1 MAYGRL
7 DGVLFRDLLDYGI
20 RNLSNHCD
28 EVNALNVFPVPDGD
42 TGTNMVTTLRN
53 GYGAIREESILL
65 SDVARQFSS
74 AVVYGARGNSGVIVS
89 QFFKGI
95 CEYICAEEK
104 REALSSPQCVE
115 ALEKGVRYAYDSV
128 SRPTEGTIL
137 TVVREATEYLGRN
150 GIGESASLSEVL
162 RLFLNR
168 ARISLENTP
177 NLLPTLKQAGVVDS
191 GGIGIVYIFEGM
203 LKLVNGET
211 LESAPAPVGE
221 APSVDYSRFSKDSRF
236 EFGYCTEVLLQLL
249 EGAEPFEPDAF
260 RETLESLGDSI
271 VCSFD
276 GDKVKL
282 HIHTRTPER
291 VLAEAHRYGE
301 FLTLKLENMSVQHT
315 ARSSSEG
322 GVVDVRC
329 RPEGN
334 YAVVAV
340 SHGESLT
347 RLFEDMGA
355 DVVITL
361 GKGDTPCVQ
370 DFIDAY
376 KAAGNE
382 RILVFPNNLNYVLT
396 ANQAR
401 ELYGEGEVVVLN
413 ARTVADCYSALAL
426 ADFLCEDFGRV
437 VEDACEIIS
446 NVYTVRITTA
456 ARDAVYGSAVLE
468 EGDVIAISGVELLA
482 SGDDVA
488 EVACAVIADVM
499 EENERDCITLF
510 RPSSIDDETV
520 RTIEKFV
527 CANYVYTELNFVSTD
542 EAGTELLV
550 SFE

>member
-1 MAYGRL
+1 MANQSL
-7 DGVLFRDLLDYGI
+7 DGVLFRDLIDYGI
-20 RNLSNHCD
+20 RNLSNHCE
-28 EVNALNVFPVPDGD
+28 EVNSLNVFPVPDGD
-42 TGTNMVTTLRN
+42 TGTNMITTLRN
-53 GYGAIREESILL
+53 GYGAIREESLLL
-65 SDVARQFSS
+65 SDIARQFSG

-95 CEYICAEEK
+95 CEYIATEEG
-104 REALSSPQCVE
+104 REQLSSPQCVE
-115 ALEKGVRYAYDSV
+115 ALENGVRYAYDSV
-128 SRPTEGTIL
+128 SRPTEGTML
-137 TVVREATEYLGRN
+137 TVLRESTEYLRKHCG
-150 GIGESASLSEVL
+150 GESAGISDLL
-162 RLFLNR
+162 RLFLSR

-177 NLLPTLKQAGVVDS
+177 NLLPMLKHAGVVDS
-191 GGIGIVYIFEGM
+191 GGIGIVYLFEGM
-203 LKLVNGET
+203 LKYMNGEP
-211 LESAPAPVGE
+211 LETEQQTSDPAN
-221 APSVDYSRFSKDSRF
+221 SVDYSRFSKDSKF
-236 EFGYCTEVLLQLL
+236 EFGYCTEILIQLL
-249 EGAEPFEPDAF
+249 NGCEKFDINCF
-260 RETLESLGDSI
+260 RETLEGMGDSI

-276 GDKVKL
+276 GEKVKL
-282 HIHTRTPER
+282 HIHTRTPEK

-301 FLTLKLENMSVQHT
+301 FLSLKLENMSVQHT
-315 ARSSSEG
+315 VLSSAGKS
-322 GVVDVRC
+322 VVDVSR
-329 RPEGN
+329 RSEGN

-340 SHGESLT
+340 SHSEVLT

-355 DVVITL
+355 DVVISL
-361 GKGDTPCVQ
+361 GKNDTPCVQ

-482 SGDDVA
+482 SGDDAA
-488 EVACAVIADVM
+488 EVACAIIADVM
-499 EENERDCITLF
+499 EENESDCITLF